1 MTFRNLIEVHRWQAE
16 QLGPRPA
23 FRYRFQGVF
32 HDITWDSYRE
42 TTRAC
47 AAALVDAGINVG
59 DRIGLLAENRVEW
72 LIADMAIMTAGAINV
87 PAHAALP
94 GNAIAKQLADAGVNW
109 LFVSNAAQLEKYRS
123 VRSELPDVK
132 GVVVFDGAGATSDA
146 SSWKSF
152 LQRGR
157 HVMAKAGP
165 ELDRREKTLAP
176 DDLATIMYTSG
187 TTGVP
192 KGVMLSH
199 GNLIANVES
208 LQQLK
213 LFDSHSMVLLSWL
226 PYSHIFA
233 RLCDHYLHLR
243 TGCLM
248 ALSESLDSVPVDIQL
263 VQPTHLHGVPRFFE
277 KMLAAAQAAPTPE
290 EANKRLK
297 FMFGRR
303 LMWAMSGGAPLPPQV
318 GAAYHAAGVPL
329 LQGYGLTETSP
340 VLTVNKPDDYRN
352 ESAGKAIP
360 GVELKIAEDGEILAR
375 GANIMK
381 GYWKQ
386 PQATAAVIKDGWFYT
401 GDVGRI
407 DEQGFL
413 YITGRKKELLVLSN
427 GKKVAPTEV
436 EALLQSDPCIE
447 QAVVY
452 GEKRNFLT
460 ALIVPNW
467 PKVKQLI
474 PVSGSEEEL
483 ARNPAVENFLRERID
498 TALANAVTWEQVK
511 QFVIRPQP
519 FSVATGE
526 LTVSLKL
533 RREVVF
539 QKHAAELEALY
550 QKAPG
555 GE

>member
-1 MTFRNLIEVHRWQAE
+1 MNFRNLAQVHRWQAE

-23 FRYRFQGVF
+23 LRYRTHGMF
-32 HDITWDSYRE
+32 HDITWSAYRE
-42 TTRAC
+42 AARAC
-47 AAALVDAGINVG
+47 AAALIDAGIEIG

-72 LIADMAIMTAGAINV
+72 LIADMGLMTAGAVNV

-94 GNAIAKQLADAGVNW
+94 AQAIAKQLADAGVSW
-109 LFVSNAAQLEKYRS
+109 LFVSTAAQLDKYRAI
-123 VRSELPDVK
+123 RNELPNVK
-132 GVVVFDGAGATSDA
+132 GVVVFDRAAANEAMPWSG
-146 SSWKSF
+146 F

-157 HVMAKAGP
+157 QASPKVVA
-165 ELDRREKTLAP
+165 ELERRENSLGP

-187 TTGVP
+187 TTGIP

-199 GNLIANVES
+199 GNLLSNVES
-208 LQQLK
+208 LVELK
-213 LFDSHSMVLLSWL
+213 LFDSHTMVLLSWL

-243 TGCLM
+243 SGSLM
-248 ALSESLDSVPVDIQL
+248 ALSDSLDSVPIDIQL

-277 KMLAAAQAAPTPE
+277 KMLAAAQTAPTPE
-290 EANKRLK
+290 AANQRLK

-318 GAAYHAAGVPL
+318 GAAYHAASVPL

-340 VLTVNKPDDYRN
+340 VLTVNVPTDYRN
-352 ESAGKAIP
+352 ESAGKVIP
-360 GVELKIAEDGEILAR
+360 GVELKIADDGEILAR
-375 GANIMK
+375 GTNIMK

-386 PQATAAVIKDGWFYT
+386 PEATAAVMRDGWFYT

-407 DEQGFL
+407 DEHGFL

-427 GKKVAPTEV
+427 GKKVSPAEV
-436 EALLQSDPCIE
+436 EALVQSDPCIE

-460 ALIVPNW
+460 AIIVPNW
-467 PKVKQLI
+467 AIVRQTLN
-474 PVSGSEEEL
+474 VSGSEEEL
-483 ARNPAVENFLRERID
+483 VRNPSVENLLRQRID
-498 TALANAVTWEQVK
+498 AALANAVTWEQIK
-511 QFVIRPQP
+511 QFVVRPQP

-533 RREVVF
+533 RREIVF
-539 QKHAAELEALY
+539 QKHGAELEALY
-550 QKAPG
+550 QNG
-555 GE
+555 

>member
-1 MTFRNLIEVHRWQAE
+1 MNYRNLIEVHRWQAE

-32 HDITWDSYRE
+32 HDITWDQYRE
-42 TTRAC
+42 AARAC

-59 DRIGLLAENRVEW
+59 DRVGLLAENRVEW

-109 LFVSNAAQLEKYRS
+109 LFVSNAAQLEKYQS

-146 SSWKSF
+146 PSWKSF

-157 HVMAKAGP
+157 HVMPEAGP
-165 ELDRREKTLAP
+165 ELDRREKALGP

-248 ALSESLDSVPVDIQL
+248 ALSESLDSVPIDIQL

-290 EANKRLK
+290 EANQRLK

-340 VLTVNKPDDYRN
+340 VLTVNRPDDYRN

-436 EALLQSDPCIE
+436 EALLQADPCIE

-467 PKVKQLI
+467 PKVKQLLS
-474 PVSGSEEEL
+474 VSGSEDEL
-483 ARNPAVENFLRERID
+483 ARNPAVENFLRQRID

-511 QFVIRPQP
+511 RFVIRPQP

-533 RREVVF
+533 RRDVVF